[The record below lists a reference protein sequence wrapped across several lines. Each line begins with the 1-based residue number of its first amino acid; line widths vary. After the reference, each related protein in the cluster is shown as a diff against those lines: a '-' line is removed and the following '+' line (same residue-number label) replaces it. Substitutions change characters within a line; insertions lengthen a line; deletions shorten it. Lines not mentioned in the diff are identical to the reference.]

1 MDDLQHCPSD
11 SDLLKGPRQHREYDE
26 EAVGPLKK
34 ARKKD
39 DGHQSTEKEGR
50 GLMAQAELLLQEL
63 VKLQAEEAQEQ
74 RVERQDAA
82 LSQLTARMDALS
94 NK

>member
-1 MDDLQHCPSD
+1 MGPS
-11 SDLLKGPRQHREYDE
+11 
-26 EAVGPLKK
+26 KK

-39 DGHQSTEKEGR
+39 DGHQSTEEEGR
-50 GLMAQAELLLQEL
+50 GLTAQAELLLQEL
-63 VKLQAEEAQEQ
+63 VKLQAEEAQER
-74 RVERQDAA
+74 RVERQEMARFRQSVVAA